1 MAYLATIALERIDV
15 DDRRFCISYP
25 MEPGPLLPS
34 IDLVGIVEPLL
45 LLEGSPFVIISGHKR
60 AEAALR
66 LGLTE
71 VPAFVESGL
80 EEKGALIRAI
90 HANAGRGLNVV
101 EKAIALDKMAAAGFS
116 SEETFGTMEVLG
128 CSPHEK
134 VLSTFL
140 ALARAGDPFK
150 AFIHTNGLS
159 LRNIEDLLKFNEAE
173 RKELL
178 ALLSPLHVTEGYL
191 RDLLRLIALMKVKE
205 GRIDFVALGG
215 TENAGD
221 LRAKLKQRTHPLL
234 TSMEARLEEVKV
246 RMALPPNIDIRVDPF
261 FEKEYIDI
269 GIRTRDIEDLEK
281 ALEKL
286 RRTLDNGSIGSIL
299 ELTRG

>member
-1 MAYLATIALERIDV
+1 
-15 DDRRFCISYP
+15 
-25 MEPGPLLPS
+25 
-34 IDLVGIVEPLL
+34 
-45 LLEGSPFVIISGHKR
+45 
-60 AEAALR
+60 
-66 LGLTE
+66 
-71 VPAFVESGL
+71 
-80 EEKGALIRAI
+80 
-90 HANAGRGLNVV
+90 
-101 EKAIALDKMAAAGFS
+101 MAAAGFS

-191 RDLLRLIALMKVKE
+191 RSLAPDRAYE
-205 GRIDFVALGG
+205 GERRADRFRCPRGH
-215 TENAGD
+215 ENAGD